1 MRSLSFEL
9 QRFVA
14 ALLWLFLVA
23 VPAWAAGP
31 DDSVLTRERSVV
43 EVGKGIYAIRHK
55 DGPDTNPQGNTV
67 VIVGDRDV
75 LVIDSGYL
83 PSSAREDIAQIRQW
97 TDKPVRYLVNT
108 HWHPDHIRGNAAYR
122 EAFPDIAIIAH
133 PKTLELERGFDEPN
147 LVRYRARL
155 AALKTQ
161 VESGKGPDG
170 KRLTGVERKEATTIL
185 ERRTAVAREFEGYVP
200 VYPTLLVTDGMNLD
214 LGGRVVEV
222 RNLGTGH
229 TVGDLVVWVPE
240 EKVLVSGDLIVY
252 PVPYFFAGQPYDLI
266 RALARIREHL
276 PRAVLLLVGDNTTA
290 PYARVVARTRA
301 LAEALEIA
309 DGVIFAGQIPDE
321 ELAAHYQLAD
331 VFVTAS
337 IHEGF
342 CIPAVEAMACGV
354 PVVGAHATALPET
367 IGDAGLTF
375 MPEDPDDLAAKALE
389 ILNSTHD
396 RQPLTRRQHD
406 KMIR

>member
-214 LGGRVVEV
+214 LGGRVVEI

-266 RALARIREHL
+266 RALERIEAMNVSTIVPGHGPVLHDKEHL
-276 PRAVLLLVGDNTTA
+276 GRMLVLLRDT
-290 PYARVVARTRA
+290 RDKVVQEVRRRGSLSAKEEEVRKSIDFSA
-301 LAEALEIA
+301 AEKQ
-309 DGVIFAGQIPDE
+309 FAGDDADNLEFFRESVDGLVRGLFYQI
-321 ELAAHYQLAD
+321 
-331 VFVTAS
+331 
-337 IHEGF
+337 
-342 CIPAVEAMACGV
+342 
-354 PVVGAHATALPET
+354 
-367 IGDAGLTF
+367 
-375 MPEDPDDLAAKALE
+375 DL
-389 ILNSTHD
+389 
-396 RQPLTRRQHD
+396 
-406 KMIR
+406 